1 MSARISRLVVSVL
14 AVNVFAVLFAGLPNL
29 APAQFLVP
37 DRGDAPPVRRPPN
50 RPIRPV
56 PRPVFSSYRIRVVD
70 VQATVH
76 DQAAKIRMSQVF
88 QNTSSTDVE
97 AQVVFP
103 IPEGAAISDLTLL
116 YDGKEL
122 PGRLLPKEEA
132 RRIYEEIVRR
142 QRDPALLEY
151 LGGGMFQTS
160 VFPIPPRADRTVE
173 IRYTQLLRKSGGL
186 VDLLLP
192 LGTLKHANHAIDTLS
207 VSLKLDTTE
216 PLKSV
221 YSPTHTVTIDR
232 PDEHHAIG
240 KVTLTNIASPD
251 DLRVLYST
259 QSGAVGHEPDQL
271 SAERKRGRLFPA
283 AGQPRSECRSAS
295 VAIPEDSRD
304 RRRPLRQHGR
314 PEDRAGAAGRQVFP
328 QPTRSRATCSTS
340 SPTTPTSKPFARSC
354 SA

>member
-1 MSARISRLVVSVL
+1 MSARIFRLVVSVL
-14 AVNVFAVLFAGLPNL
+14 AANVFAVLFAGLPNL
-29 APAQFLVP
+29 ARAQFLVP
-37 DRGDAPPVRRPPN
+37 DRDDAPPVRRPPN
-50 RPIRPV
+50 RPIHPV
-56 PRPVFSSYRIRVVD
+56 PRPVFASYRIRVVD

-151 LGGGMFQTS
+151 LGGGMYQTS

-192 LGTLKHANHAIDTLS
+192 LGTLKHANHAIDTLTINVRLETS
-207 VSLKLDTTE
+207 D
-216 PLKSV
+216 PLKTV
-221 YSPTHTVTIDR
+221 YSPTHAVSFER
-232 PDEHHAIG
+232 PDEHHATG
-240 KVTLTNIASPD
+240 KLTLTNVSSPD
-251 DLRVLYST
+251 DLRLLYAT
-259 QSGAVGHEPDQL
+259 HSGAVGMNLISYRPNEKEDGYFLLLASPELKAPH
-271 SAERKRGRLFPA
+271 A
-283 AGQPRSECRSAS
+283 AVLPKTALI
-295 VAIPEDSRD
+295 VVD
-304 RRRPLRQHGR
+304 
-314 PEDRAGAAGRQVFP
+314 
-328 QPTRSRATCSTS
+328 
-340 SPTTPTSKPFARSC
+340 
-354 SA
+354 